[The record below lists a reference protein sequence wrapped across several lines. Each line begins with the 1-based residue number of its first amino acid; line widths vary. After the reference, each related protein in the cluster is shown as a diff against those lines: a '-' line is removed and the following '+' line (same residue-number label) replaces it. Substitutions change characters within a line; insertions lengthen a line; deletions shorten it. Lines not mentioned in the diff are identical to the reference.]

1 MARLRQRRGFRAILR
16 HKRRQRLLERF
27 HALAARRADR
37 HCRHVA
43 KGRAHLVRREHG
55 RKIALAQ
62 NNQLRGEAKER
73 RFVFFGQRAGAIE
86 HQRPH
91 IRFRQRLFRAL
102 HANALHCVA
111 RLAQPRRIRQ
121 QHAHAANLHGF
132 GQRIPRRAGNIRHNR
147 ALAAQQR
154 VEQAALARVRPA
166 AEHHAQSLILDTPR
180 PRVTGGLQSG
190 RNRFAGSRHFQRG
203 LRLFHLVREVDRR
216 SHRRQQ
222 GRDLRPCRPHERG
235 YAALHLPHGAAHGA
249 LTARADHPHHA
260 LGLRQINAPVH
271 ERPIGELARLGH
283 PRARRHQQHQ
293 NFADERLRTVAM
305 DLRDVLPCIAVRRAH
320 QNGHRFI
327 RNLAVFHHA
336 AVGQHA
342 VGQRF
347 VFLVKHRR
355 ILSGLNRNH
364 YKYII

>member
-1 MARLRQRRGFRAILR
+1 MRSTASPVSRSPAVSVSSTRTPPI
-16 HKRRQRLLERF
+16 
-27 HALAARRADR
+27 
-37 HCRHVA
+37 CM
-43 KGRAHLVRREHG
+43 
-55 RKIALAQ
+55 
-62 NNQLRGEAKER
+62 
-73 RFVFFGQRAGAIE
+73 
-86 HQRPH
+86 
-91 IRFRQRLFRAL
+91 
-102 HANALHCVA
+102 
-111 RLAQPRRIRQ
+111 
-121 QHAHAANLHGF
+121 GF

-154 VEQAALARVRPA
+154 VEQAALARIRPA

-327 RNLAVFHHA
+327 RDLAVFHHA

-347 VFLVKHRR
+347 PVFRPKHARHNCLAVRAAHAHDGHAALSRR
-355 ILSGLNRNH
+355 RRLRRDGIPILKHAPSSFCLFQIFSDYTTALCG
-364 YKYII
+364 